1 MDFLQDKSALIEKG
15 IGFLTDYG
23 PKVIGAIVVFII
35 GKWII
40 GKVVNLAERGLEK
53 NKMDKSLSMYLGKI
67 IRTVLL
73 LLLIMTVAGMVGIQ
87 TTSFIAI
94 LGAST
99 LAIGM
104 ALQGSLANF
113 AGGFLLLV
121 FRPFKVG
128 DYIVSD
134 GEEGVVQIIG
144 VFCTTILT
152 LDNRRIILPNGPLA
166 GNKLQN
172 VGVES
177 TRRVD
182 LSIGISYGDSFNKA
196 KEAIVAM
203 AKTDSRIL
211 TEPAPFAGITDFG
224 DSSVNLTVRV
234 WCKSSD
240 YWDVFF
246 DTNQNLKECLDKAG
260 VSIPFPQRE
269 VNIISDNK

>member
-1 MDFLQDKSALIEKG
+1 VNFLEDNKELVDKAIGFAMDF
-15 IGFLTDYG
+15 G
-23 PKVIGAIVVFII
+23 PKLIGAIVVFII

-40 GKVVNLAERGLEK
+40 GKVVNVLEKALAK
-53 NKMDKSLSMYLGKI
+53 NKMDESLTIYLGKI
-67 IRTVLL
+67 IRVLLL
-73 LLLIMTVAGMVGIQ
+73 LLLIMTVAGMVGIE

-128 DYIVSD
+128 DYVKSE
-134 GEEGVVQIIG
+134 GEEGVVESIG
-144 VFCTTILT
+144 VFCTTLLT
-152 LDNRRIILPNGPLA
+152 LDNRRIILPNGPVA
-166 GNKLQN
+166 GGKLEN

-182 LSIGISYGDSFNKA
+182 LSIGIGYGDDFNKA
-196 KEAIVAM
+196 KSAIADM
-203 AKTDSRIL
+203 AKNDSRIL
-211 TEPAPFAGITDFG
+211 TEPAPFTGITDFG

-234 WCKSSD
+234 WCKSAD

-260 VSIPFPQRE
+260 VNIPFPQRE
-269 VNIISDNK
+269 VNIISHTK

>member
-1 MDFLQDKSALIEKG
+1 VDFLNDKSALVEKG
-15 IGFLTDYG
+15 MDFIMAYG
-23 PKVIGAIVVFII
+23 PKVVGAIVVFII
-35 GKWII
+35 GKWVI
-40 GKVVNLAERGLEK
+40 GKVVGAVRRALEK
-53 NKMDKSLSMYLGKI
+53 NKMDKSLSIYLGKI
-67 IRTVLL
+67 IRTLLL

-121 FRPFKVG
+121 FRPFQVG
-128 DYIVSD
+128 DYIKSD
-134 GEEGVVQIIG
+134 GEEGVVQLIG

-182 LSIGISYGDSFNKA
+182 LSIGISYGDSFDKA

-203 AKTDSRIL
+203 AKTDNRIL
-211 TEPAPFAGITDFG
+211 TEPAPFVGITDFG

-234 WCKSSD
+234 WCKSAA

-246 DTNQNLKECLDKAG
+246 DTNKNLKECLDKAG

-269 VNIISDNK
+269 INIISDNK